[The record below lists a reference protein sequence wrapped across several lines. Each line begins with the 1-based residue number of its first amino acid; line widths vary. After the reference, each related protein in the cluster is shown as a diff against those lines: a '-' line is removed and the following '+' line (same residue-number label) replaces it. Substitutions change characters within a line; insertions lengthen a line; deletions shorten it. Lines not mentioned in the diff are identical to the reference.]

1 MVDKWLSAGA
11 GAVPPADRAAV
22 ESDRLDRDVYDE
34 IVALIGAPRTTG
46 LLQVLA
52 EEPDTRFRHEAET
65 EEDHDSLRFEAH
77 SCVLSA
83 GPLGF
88 IALSDACRALDD
100 GDEGGSCRPG
110 SRPFTAGS
118 ARHGCWPA
126 DPPHARRR
134 SRPGAGRGRSARRR
148 LRTPPSARAG
158 RPVAD
163 APARVPSRP
172 GRRSPRR

>member
-11 GAVPPADRAAV
+11 GAVPPADRTVV

-46 LLQVLA
+46 LLQVLT

-65 EEDHDSLRFEAH
+65 EADRNSLRFEAH

-88 IALSDACRALDD
+88 TALSDACRALDD

-110 SRPFTAGS
+110 SRPSTAGS

-126 DPPHARRR
+126 DR
-134 SRPGAGRGRSARRR
+134 SRAISPAA
-148 LRTPPSARAG
+148 PSHTAVGQG
-158 RPVAD
+158 RP
-163 APARVPSRP
+163 SG
-172 GRRSPRR
+172 GRRDG